1 MKIKSKKK
9 KWIVLKV
16 ILIVVL
22 TALFVCACEINNY
35 LPRSFADYYCTK
47 IFPYVSLPFQC
58 FSMFFQYSL
67 TEGIVVCI
75 FPLLAIGFIC
85 WLVILIKK
93 LLSKG
98 ALRFFYKSLRNFL
111 ICVLILAVIFQ
122 AMHGINYRRTSAI
135 AELKLDT
142 EEDLTFEDYCAC
154 LRWAYTGMIEARSHL
169 GEDYNGVAHMDN
181 SFENNAVYACS
192 LLDKFSEKYDIPLT
206 RNYVRAKPVSLSHYW
221 SYTYIVGMY
230 DPFLGEANI
239 NTDYIDINEF
249 PITICHELCH
259 AKGYASETDCNI
271 LASLACCSS
280 TRADFRYAGYFWIFW
295 NIYYVTA
302 EIAEETG
309 QIMPEYVYTT
319 EMEAVYRDERASRL
333 YWNQIDEEVEALKE
347 KFNIDITETSS
358 NVNDAFLK
366 SNGEESG
373 VATYEVPDSVYV
385 RFYLTHIAGAE
396 DA

>member
-1 MKIKSKKK
+1 M
-9 KWIVLKV
+9 
-16 ILIVVL
+16 
-22 TALFVCACEINNY
+22 
-35 LPRSFADYYCTK
+35 
-47 IFPYVSLPFQC
+47 
-58 FSMFFQYSL
+58 
-67 TEGIVVCI
+67 
-75 FPLLAIGFIC
+75 
-85 WLVILIKK
+85 
-93 LLSKG
+93 
-98 ALRFFYKSLRNFL
+98 
-111 ICVLILAVIFQ
+111 
-122 AMHGINYRRTSAI
+122 
-135 AELKLDT
+135 
-142 EEDLTFEDYCAC
+142 
-154 LRWAYTGMIEARSHL
+154 

-181 SFENNAVYACS
+181 SFENNAVYASS

-239 NTDYIDINEF
+239 NTDYININEF

-280 TRADFRYAGYFWIFW
+280 TRADFRYAGYCWIFW

-333 YWNQIDEEVEALKE
+333 YWNQIDEEVDALKE